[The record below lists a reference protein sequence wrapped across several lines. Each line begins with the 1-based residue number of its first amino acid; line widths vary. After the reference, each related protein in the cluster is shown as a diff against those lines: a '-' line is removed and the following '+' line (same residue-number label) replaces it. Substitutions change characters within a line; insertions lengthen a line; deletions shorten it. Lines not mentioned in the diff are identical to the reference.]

1 MQKKTSWT
9 IILAGPLLII
19 GIEAVLAFLAINGVV
34 VPNPVLFLSLA
45 IVLSASLGG
54 YAAGTLS
61 VAITFLFLLCYWS
74 KPGHFLV
81 YTPRDVSRLAV
92 FLMTMPAMAFLVGA
106 LEKKN
111 RTKLFEIEEK
121 TRELEESKT
130 RLQRAELVAQT
141 GNWEVALTDGTLSTS
156 EGARRIYGMDPNR
169 HYTLGEVQH
178 IPLPQYRPMLDAA
191 LTDLVARGI
200 PYDVTFKIRRPQ
212 DGAVIDIN
220 SRATYDSTDNKIFG
234 TIQDVTAQKQ
244 IEADLIESRQRAEL
258 ANSAKTEFL
267 ANMSHEIRTPLN
279 GILGMLQAL
288 EDTTPSAEQ
297 QRFIGAAIRASRRL
311 AQLLNDILDLSRIE
325 AGKIRIT
332 PGPFKL
338 SELVA
343 SIEELF
349 SFSARKKGLSLSFSV
364 APGLPDDLQGD
375 AVRIRQILFNLIG
388 NAIKFTTQGT
398 VSLAVEPIR
407 VEERRIRLLFTVA
420 DTGIGIPE
428 TLMARI
434 CEPFTQARP
443 DTLPPTQGVGLGLSI
458 VKKLTRLMDGEITL
472 ESREGH
478 GTTVSLSLPLE
489 LPQQPETA
497 VPRDAP
503 RPAGTPAPGLRI
515 LLAEDDRISALACRH
530 ILEHL
535 GHVVVT
541 AEDGRQALD
550 LFAKEDFDLVFMDI
564 QMPILDGVRATQEI
578 RDRDAYGDKADT
590 PIVAMTAYAMDGDG
604 QRFLAAG
611 MDGYIAK
618 PVEKEVL
625 KETIARVLR
634 EAGTGRR
641 RTAPAAKEPHP

>member
-1 MQKKTSWT
+1 MQKKTSW
-9 IILAGPLLII
+9 IKILAGPLLLIS
-19 GIEAVLAFLAINGVV
+19 IEAVLAFLAASGFV
-34 VPNPVLFLSLA
+34 VPTPVLFLSLA
-45 IVLSASLGG
+45 IVLSAYLGG
-54 YAAGTLS
+54 FAAGALS
-61 VAITFLFLLCYWS
+61 VGITFLFLLYYWS
-74 KPGHFLV
+74 KPGQFLA
-81 YTPRDVSRLAV
+81 YTPRDISRITI
-92 FLMTMPAMAFLVGA
+92 FLMTMPAMVFLVGM

-111 RTKLFEIEEK
+111 RIKLFELKEK
-121 TRELEESKT
+121 TKELEESKE
-130 RLQRAELVAQT
+130 RLQRAELVAET
-141 GNWEVALTDGTLSTS
+141 GNWEVALSDGTLSTS

-169 HYTLGEVQH
+169 HYTLREVQH

-191 LTDLVARGI
+191 LTDLVGRRI
-200 PYDVTFKIRRPQ
+200 PYNVTFKIRRPQ

-220 SRATYDSTDNKIFG
+220 SRASYDSTDNKIFG

-288 EDTTPSAEQ
+288 EDTAPSAEQ

-349 SFSARKKGLSLSFSV
+349 SYSARKKGLSLSFSV
-364 APGLPDDLQGD
+364 ASGIPNDLLGD

-388 NAIKFTTQGT
+388 NAIKFTNQGS
-398 VSLAVEPIR
+398 VSLTIEPIR
-407 VEERRIRLLFTVA
+407 VEEQRIRLLFTVA

-428 TLMARI
+428 TLMAHI

-458 VKKLTRLMDGEITL
+458 VKKLTRLMNGEVTL

-497 VPRDAP
+497 VTRDAP
-503 RPAGTPAPGLRI
+503 RPVEIPAPGLRI
-515 LLAEDDRISALACRH
+515 LLAEDDQISAIACRH
-530 ILEHL
+530 LLEHM

-541 AEDGRQALD
+541 AADGRQALD
-550 LFAKEDFDLVFMDI
+550 LFAKENFDLVFMDI
-564 QMPILDGVRATQEI
+564 QMPTLDGVEATREM
-578 RDRDAYGDKADT
+578 RNRDAYADKADT
-590 PIVAMTAYAMDGDG
+590 PIIAMTAYAMDGDA
-604 QRFLAAG
+604 QRFLDAG
-611 MDGYIAK
+611 MNGYIAK
-618 PVEKEVL
+618 PVEKATL
-625 KETIARVLR
+625 RETIARVMR
-634 EAGTGRR
+634 EAGSGHRR
-641 RTAPAAKEPHP
+641 PSPATEEPQP

>member
-45 IVLSASLGG
+45 IVLSAYLGG

-61 VAITFLFLLCYWS
+61 VAITFLFLLYYWS

-81 YTPRDVSRLAV
+81 YAPRDVSRLAV

-141 GNWEVALTDGTLSTS
+141 GNWEVALTDGSLSTS
-156 EGARRIYGMDPNR
+156 EGARRIYGMEPNR
-169 HYTLGEVQH
+169 LYTLWEVQH
-178 IPLPQYRPMLDAA
+178 IPLPQFRPMLDAA

-200 PYDVTFKIRRPQ
+200 PYDVTFKIRRLG

-311 AQLLNDILDLSRIE
+311 TQLLNDILDLSRIE
-325 AGKIRIT
+325 TGKIRIT
-332 PGPFKL
+332 PAPFKL
-338 SELVA
+338 SELIA

-349 SFSARKKGLSLSFSV
+349 SFAARKKGLPLSFSV
-364 APGLPDDLQGD
+364 APGIPDDLLGD

-388 NAIKFTTQGT
+388 NAIKFTSQGS
-398 VSLAVEPIR
+398 VSLAIEPIR
-407 VEERRIRLLFTVA
+407 TRQQRIRLLFTVA

-428 TLMARI
+428 TIMARI
-434 CEPFTQARP
+434 CEPFTQAHP

-458 VKKLTRLMDGEITL
+458 VRKLTRLMDGEITI
-472 ESREGH
+472 ESREGN

-489 LPQQPETA
+489 IPRQSETA
-497 VPRDAP
+497 VPRDAL
-503 RPAGTPAPGLRI
+503 RPVGTPIPGLRI
-515 LLAEDDRISALACRH
+515 LLAEDDQISAIACRH
-530 ILEHL
+530 LLEHL
-535 GHVVVT
+535 GHAVVT
-541 AEDGRQALD
+541 AADGRQALD

-564 QMPILDGVRATQEI
+564 QMPTLDGVRATQEI
-578 RDRDAYGDKADT
+578 RNRDVYGDKADT
-590 PIVAMTAYAMDGDG
+590 PIVAMTAYAMEGDG

-611 MDGYIAK
+611 MDDYIAK
-618 PVEKEVL
+618 PVEKNVL

-634 EAGTGRR
+634 DAGTGRR
-641 RTAPAAKEPHP
+641 RPAPAAEEPHP